1 MFQRMLASVFVSLLC
16 FLPISP
22 AFAERYTVT
31 VDYSQSLR
39 QMITNAR
46 FDDVGP
52 AVKEENFPRME
63 KGKIVVAVELIS
75 IDQYVVGDEALK
87 KIALMGYRPATL
99 HETLAMIAAD
109 PTLLN
114 KSGPPII
121 ALGSPWL
128 NKNGHI
134 AVILMRT
141 ATKAETSIRMIYP
154 IGAGV
159 LGWHEQVRF
168 AVVPK

>member
-1 MFQRMLASVFVSLLC
+1 
-16 FLPISP
+16 
-22 AFAERYTVT
+22 
-31 VDYSQSLR
+31 
-39 QMITNAR
+39 MITSAK

-63 KGKIVVAVELIS
+63 KGKIEVSVDLIS
-75 IDQYVVGDEALK
+75 FDQYVVGNEALK
-87 KIALMGYRPATL
+87 KIAEMGYRPATL
-99 HETLAMIAAD
+99 HEALAVVAAN
-109 PTLLN
+109 PAMLN
-114 KSGPPII
+114 RSGPPII

-128 NKNGHI
+128 NKNGHV

-141 ATKAETSIRMIYP
+141 ATKADTSIRMIYP

-168 AVVPK
+168 AVVPN